1 MTLRLRSGQATVL
14 FACVQNAGRSQIAAA
29 LFNAL
34 ADPAKARAISAGTR
48 PAAHVHPE
56 VVDVLKEG
64 GLDIGNVAPQRL
76 TDDLARQAQVLI
88 TMGCGDQCP
97 IVPGAIR
104 DDWPIADPHGQP
116 VSRVREIR
124 DDIAAR
130 VEELIRRHGWA
141 K

>member
-1 MTLRLRSGQATVL
+1 MTTVL

-34 ADPAKARAISAGTR
+34 AHPGKARAISAGTR
-48 PAAHVHPE
+48 PAARVHPE
-56 VVDVLKEG
+56 VIDVLKER
-64 GLDIGNVAPQRL
+64 GLDIGHVAPQRL
-76 TDDLARQAQVLI
+76 TDALAQQAQVLI

-116 VSRVREIR
+116 ASRVRDIR
-124 DDIAAR
+124 DDIGAR